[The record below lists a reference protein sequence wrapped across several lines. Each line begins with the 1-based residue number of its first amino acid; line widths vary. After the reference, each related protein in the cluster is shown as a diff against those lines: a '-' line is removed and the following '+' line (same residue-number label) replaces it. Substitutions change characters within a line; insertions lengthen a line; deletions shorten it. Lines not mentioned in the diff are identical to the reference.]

1 MPALLRDAPAGG
13 FLRRIF
19 TVDSLRYQDELPGF
33 QLPSLNSSSQENTT
47 GGSLSDHA
55 DEKAETTPAP
65 PAPDSHIVDWY
76 QPDDP
81 DNPQNWSTA
90 KKSFVMFE
98 ICLLTFA
105 IYSGSA
111 IITPAQTTIMEL
123 FGVSAQLASMTLSLY
138 VLGYGFGPLLFSPLS
153 EVPRLGRNLPY
164 MTSFALYILI
174 TIATARVSNFPGL
187 VVLRFLQGF
196 LGGPV
201 LATGAASASD
211 ILGFHK
217 IPYGLTFWCCAA
229 WAAPALGPLLSGYAV
244 TEGTWRWTMYELLIM
259 DVFVFLLLLFCL
271 PETNADTILLHRAQR
286 IRIRTGS
293 ANYQSQSEV
302 KQGSVH
308 LLKVMGQHLTTPFR
322 ITVQDPSIAF
332 INVYTALLYAIYY
345 SYFES
350 FPIVYIGIYGFSI
363 GLMGVAFLS
372 IIVACF
378 IGAIAYVALV
388 WYIYEPYTIANGIG
402 SQEYRLLPGV
412 YASFICPVGVF
423 LFGWTAKEEIHWI
436 VPTIGVVLYSASLFI
451 LANVIFIYLPTS
463 YPKHSASLFAANSFL
478 RSVLACGAVHF
489 SQPLFKN
496 LGVGAGC
503 SVLGGL
509 TALGIFGVFGLWY
522 FGARMRT
529 KSKFTMF

>member
-1 MPALLRDAPAGG
+1 MAALFRDAPAGVI
-13 FLRRIF
+13 LRKLF
-19 TVDSLRYQDELPGF
+19 AAHSLRYQDELPGF
-33 QLPSLNSSSQENTT
+33 QFPGQSSSSTEIGTENSSS
-47 GGSLSDHA
+47 DHV
-55 DEKAETTPAP
+55 DEKAVVVPGNP
-65 PAPDSHIVDWY
+65 SWNDNVVDWY
-76 QPDDP
+76 RPDDP

-111 IITPAQTTIMEL
+111 IITPAHTIIMNMY
-123 FGVSAQLASMTLSLY
+123 GVSSQLASMTLSLY

-153 EVPRLGRNLPY
+153 EVPRLGRNIPY
-164 MTSFALYILI
+164 MYSFALFILI
-174 TIATARVSNFPGL
+174 TVAAARVSNFAGL

-229 WAAPALGPLLSGYAV
+229 WAGPALGPLLAGYAV
-244 TEGTWRWTMYELLIM
+244 TDGTWRWTMYEMLIVGVA
-259 DVFVFLLLLFCL
+259 VFILLLFCL
-271 PETNADTILLHRAQR
+271 PETNSDTILLHRAQR
-286 IRIRTGS
+286 VRKETGNL
-293 ANYQSQSEV
+293 AFQSQSEV
-302 KQGSVH
+302 KQGNMH
-308 LLKVMGQHLTTPFR
+308 LLKVMGHHLTTPFR
-322 ITVQDPSIAF
+322 ITIQDPSIAF
-332 INVYTALLYAIYY
+332 INAYTSLLYAIYY

-350 FPIVYIGIYGFSI
+350 FPIVYMGIYGFTI
-363 GLMGVAFLS
+363 GSMGVAFLS

-378 IGAIAYVALV
+378 IGVIIYIVLV
-388 WYIYEPYTIANGIG
+388 WYIYEPYTLANGIG
-402 SQEYRLLPGV
+402 AQEHRLVPGV
-412 YASFICPVGVF
+412 FASFVCPIGIF
-423 LFGWTAKEEIHWI
+423 IFGWTAREEIHWI

-463 YPKHSASLFAANSFL
+463 YPKYAASLFAANAFL

-489 SQPLFKN
+489 SQPLFDN

-503 SVLGGL
+503 SVLAGL
-509 TALGIFGVFGLWY
+509 TALGIMGVFGLWY
-522 FGARMRT
+522 FGARLRN